1 MSERLETR
9 RLVLVAATPELL
21 ETELGDAAALGAA
34 LGAVVPPGWPPGEYD
49 ADAARFFRE
58 RLLEGGDA
66 ARGWYGWYAIARA
79 GRAEPATLVGSVG
92 TFGPP
97 SADGTVEI
105 GYSVVESAR
114 GRGFATEMAHAIT
127 ARALASPTV
136 RTVVAETLEDNAAS
150 QHVLLRCGFRAI
162 GEGRTRAHVRWCVEE
177 ATLRDAGAPRRAAVL
192 VPFVRDAAGTWR
204 LVVVRR
210 ASVGIHG
217 GQLAFPGGSCDVA
230 DASSLATALRE
241 SDEEIGLPADAV
253 RVLAELPEVDTRVSH
268 YVIAPHL
275 AIVTRRV
282 PWRCDPR
289 EIEEVLEPALDELLA
304 PGARAFADDLLPA
317 HWASLALPYYAVGP
331 HRLWGASE
339 RILHP
344 LLERVRAG
352 EWPELVPSGG
362 AAR

>member
-1 MSERLETR
+1 MTR

-21 ETELGDAAALGAA
+21 ETELGDVAALGAA
-34 LGAVVPPGWPPGEYD
+34 LDAVVPPGWPPGEYD
-49 ADAARFFRE
+49 ADAARCFRT

-127 ARALASPTV
+127 ARALASPAV
-136 RTVVAETLEDNAAS
+136 RTVVAETVEDNVAS
-150 QHVLLRCGFRAI
+150 QRVLLRCGFRAI
-162 GEGRTRAHVRWCVEE
+162 GEGRTREHVRWCVE
-177 ATLRDAGAPRRAAVL
+177 ADTLRDAGVPRRAAVL
-192 VPFVRDAAGTWR
+192 VPFVRDDAGTWR

-210 ASVGIHG
+210 ASGGIHG
-217 GQLAFPGGSCDVA
+217 GQLAFPGGSV
-230 DASSLATALRE
+230 DAGDANSLATALRE
-241 SDEEIGLPADAV
+241 SEEEIGLPADAV
-253 RVLAELPEVDTRVSH
+253 RVLASLPEVDTRVSH
-268 YVIAPHL
+268 YVITPHL

-282 PWRCDPR
+282 PWRVDPR
-289 EIEEVLEPALDELLA
+289 EIDEVHEPALDALLA
-304 PGARAFADDLLPA
+304 PGARAFADDLLPTD
-317 HWASLALPYYAVGP
+317 WAPLELPFYAVGP

-344 LLERVRAG
+344 LLKRVRAG
-352 EWPELVPSGG
+352 EWPELSPAGG
-362 AAR
+362 TGV

>member
-1 MSERLETR
+1 MSDRLRTR

-21 ETELGDAAALGAA
+21 DLELSGAAALGDA

-49 ADAARFFRE
+49 ADAARFFRA

-97 SADGTVEI
+97 SAHGSVEI
-105 GYSVVESAR
+105 GYSVVASAR
-114 GRGFATEMAHAIT
+114 GRGFATEMAHAIA
-127 ARALASPTV
+127 ARALGSPAV
-136 RTVVAETLEDNAAS
+136 RDVVAETLADNVAS
-150 QHVLLRCGFRAI
+150 QRVLVRCGFRPI
-162 GEGRTRAHVRWCVEE
+162 GEGRTRAHVRWRVDA
-177 ATLRDAGAPRRAAVL
+177 ATLLDAGAPRRAAVL
-192 VPFVRDAAGTWR
+192 VPLVRDDAGAWR

-210 ASVGIHG
+210 AAGGVHG
-217 GQLAFPGGSCDVA
+217 GQLAFPGGSA
-230 DASSLATALRE
+230 AERDASSLATALRE
-241 SDEEIGLPADAV
+241 AEEEIGLSADAV

-282 PWRCDPR
+282 PWRRDPR
-289 EIEEVLEPALDELLA
+289 EIEEVLEPALDALLE
-304 PGARAFADDLLPA
+304 PNARAFADDLLPA
-317 HWASLALPYYAVGP
+317 GWAPLALPYYAVGP

-352 EWPELVPSGG
+352 EWPELSPPREVAP
-362 AAR
+362 